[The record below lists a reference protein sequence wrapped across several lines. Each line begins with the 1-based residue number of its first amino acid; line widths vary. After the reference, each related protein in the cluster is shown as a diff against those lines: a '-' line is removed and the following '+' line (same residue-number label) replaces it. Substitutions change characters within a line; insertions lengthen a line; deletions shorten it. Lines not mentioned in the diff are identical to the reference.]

1 MIANSRFQLHESAF
15 VGPSL
20 ANERIRRNNSVEYYG
35 KNPSISRSTYQ
46 TPAVKHMLLAVAIA
60 LLTSCDSSIE
70 GVRSFPSPDG
80 QHVIQV
86 ITELQAANDPAPWWQ
101 HVALRQPSS
110 KPSLRGSI
118 ARFEGREPLDVTWV
132 HSTEVRVVVPA
143 ALLQHSLLPS
153 TTMRDGVKIE
163 FQRSDSPAP
172 QNTSNQALELTA
184 GRRDDRT

>member
-1 MIANSRFQLHESAF
+1 
-15 VGPSL
+15 
-20 ANERIRRNNSVEYYG
+20 
-35 KNPSISRSTYQ
+35 
-46 TPAVKHMLLAVAIA
+46 VKGTLLVIAIA

-101 HVALRQPSS
+101 HVALRKPIS

-132 HSTEVRVVVPA
+132 DSTEVRVVVPA
-143 ALLQHSLLPS
+143 ALLQHSQLPS
-153 TTMRDGVKIE
+153 STTRDGVKIE
-163 FQRSDSPAP
+163 FHRSNSVAP
-172 QNTSNQALELTA
+172 
-184 GRRDDRT
+184 